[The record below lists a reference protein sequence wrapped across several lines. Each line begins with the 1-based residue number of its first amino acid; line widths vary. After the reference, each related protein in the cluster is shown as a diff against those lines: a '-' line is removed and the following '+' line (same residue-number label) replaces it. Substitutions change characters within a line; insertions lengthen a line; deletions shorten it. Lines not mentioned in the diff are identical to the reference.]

1 MKGFECQGD
10 WILEFLGSLGFLQF
24 YVVESLR
31 LCDGECFYKSFTE
44 KMKNWARLWRA
55 DWHGE
60 RLERTIRRFVKR
72 FEVRG
77 NEDLETDGGGGNAG
91 ER

>member
-1 MKGFECQGD
+1 
-10 WILEFLGSLGFLQF
+10 
-24 YVVESLR
+24 
-31 LCDGECFYKSFTE
+31 
-44 KMKNWARLWRA
+44 MKNWARLWRA

-77 NEDLETDGGGGNAG
+77 NEDLKTDGGGGNGG